1 VIAGLPG
8 WQELRSDVLDLYG
21 HRLFD
26 LGTLHAFEAQ
36 VAFLPSPAKRPA
48 GKRVAGDRVSA
59 GIAVPCEMLCRAP
72 T

>member
-1 VIAGLPG
+1 
-8 WQELRSDVLDLYG
+8 LDLYG

-59 GIAVPCEMLCRAP
+59 GIAV
-72 T
+72 